1 MRRSLLLCLSL
12 VLCLACDKGDVT
24 SRHPI
29 TEDDVGEADPR
40 LEGLWQLLGDP
51 PAGERPVSPPFDL
64 VHLQKVEGPRL
75 AAGWIT
81 PSHLR
86 VGKEW
91 IGAISGQVGGRWY
104 VSVYGYGQSSP
115 SDSPLDFRVFRCDF
129 EGDGTLRLRRLSAKV
144 VGEAVR
150 SGALKGKFLKEGNVR
165 VTASTEELAAWVTG
179 VEPFELAEPYL
190 VLRRVQLP
198 VPPEKKPPSETST
211 R

>member
-12 VLCLACDKGDVT
+12 ALFVACHNGDVT

-29 TEDDVGEADPR
+29 TEDDAGAADPR
-40 LEGLWQLLGDP
+40 MEGLWQLLGDP

-64 VHLQKVEGPRL
+64 VYLEKLEGPRL
-75 AAGWIT
+75 AAGWLT

-104 VSVYGYGQSSP
+104 VSVYGYGQGVP
-115 SDSPLDFRVFRCDF
+115 PDSPLDFRVFRCDF
-129 EGDGTLRLRRLSAKV
+129 EDDGTLRLRRLSAKV

-150 SGALKGKFLKEGNVR
+150 RGALKGKFLKDEDVR

-179 VEPFELAEPYL
+179 MDPSELVEPYL

-198 VPPEKKPPSETST
+198 VPPEQKPLGETST
-211 R
+211 K